1 MRASGK
7 TEEQIEQWFP
17 KSMQEKRKEQ
27 IESYRSLKEEV
38 EALKQRLADLEEHVY
53 MPPKQNLEEASKSG
67 KKVP

>member
-1 MRASGK
+1 
-7 TEEQIEQWFP
+7 
-17 KSMQEKRKEQ
+17 MQEKRKEQ